1 MGLDHSFD
9 IVSRV
14 DHQEVSNAVNV
25 TLKEIRN
32 RFDFK
37 NSRADI
43 VLDKEKMTLVAEDD
57 FKIKALRTTLEEKL
71 VKRKVP
77 LRALEY
83 GRIEDGANRTVKQD
97 VVFQAGIPIEKARE
111 IVKLV
116 KRKVPLRAL
125 EYGRIEDG
133 ANRTVKQDVVF
144 QAGIPIEKA
153 REIVKLV
160 KAEKFKA
167 QVAIQGDEVRVSSA
181 KIDVLQEVI
190 AFLKAKDLGIHMTFM
205 NFR

>member
-9 IVSRV
+9 IVSRI
-14 DHQEVSNAVNV
+14 DLQEVTNAVNIA
-25 TLKEIRN
+25 LKEIRN

-43 VLDKEKMTLVAEDD
+43 VLEKEKMTLVAEDD
-57 FKIKALRTTLEEKL
+57 FKIKALRTALEEKL

-83 GRIEDGANRTVKQD
+83 RRIEDGPNRTVKQD

-116 KRKVPLRAL
+116 K
-125 EYGRIEDG
+125 G
-133 ANRTVKQDVVF
+133 
-144 QAGIPIEKA
+144 
-153 REIVKLV
+153 
-160 KAEKFKA
+160 EKFKA

-190 AFLKAKDLGIHMTFM
+190 TFLKGRDLGIHMQFL
-205 NFR
+205 NYR

>member
-9 IVSRV
+9 IVSRL
-14 DHQEVSNAVNV
+14 DLQEIANAVNV
-25 TLKEIRN
+25 ALKEIRN

-43 VLDKEKMTLVAEDD
+43 LLEKDKLTLVADD
-57 FKIKALRTTLEEKL
+57 EFKIKALRTALEEKL

-83 GRIEDGANRTVKQD
+83 RRIEEGANRTVKQD
-97 VVFQAGIPIEKARE
+97 VAFQAGIPIEKARE

-116 KRKVPLRAL
+116 K
-125 EYGRIEDG
+125 G
-133 ANRTVKQDVVF
+133 
-144 QAGIPIEKA
+144 
-153 REIVKLV
+153 
-160 KAEKFKA
+160 EKFKA

-181 KIDVLQEVI
+181 KIDVLQEVM
-190 AFLKAKDLGIHMTFM
+190 AFLKGRDLGIHMTFT
-205 NFR
+205 NYR

>member
-9 IVSRV
+9 IVSRI
-14 DHQEVSNAVNV
+14 DLQEVANAVNI

-43 VLDKEKMTLVAEDD
+43 ALEKEKLTLVAEDD

-97 VVFQAGIPIEKARE
+97 VVFQVGIP
-111 IVKLV
+111 V
-116 KRKVPLRAL
+116 
-125 EYGRIEDG
+125 
-133 ANRTVKQDVVF
+133 
-144 QAGIPIEKA
+144 EKA

-160 KAEKFKA
+160 KAAKFKA

-190 AFLKAKDLGIHMTFM
+190 AFLRGKDLGIHMQFV
-205 NFR
+205 NYR